1 MALATARNHVK
12 KRHEP
17 LFVEQHAKGWAVVRE
32 HAQRAS
38 AVVQTQKAAISR
50 AHEINP
56 KAELHI
62 QSLDGTWRKKNPYD
76 PK

>member
-1 MALATARNHVK
+1 M
-12 KRHEP
+12 
-17 LFVEQHAKGWAVVRE
+17 QE

-38 AVVQTQKAAISR
+38 AVLRTQKNAISR

-56 KAELHI
+56 KPELHI

-76 PK
+76 PQ

>member
-1 MALATARNHVK
+1 MK
-12 KRHEP
+12 KRHAP
-17 LFVEQHAKGWAVVRE
+17 LFVEQHEKGWAVMQE

-38 AVVQTQKAAISR
+38 AVLRTQKGAISR

-62 QSLDGTWRKKNPYD
+62 QSLDGTWRKKNPFD
-76 PK
+76 PQ

>member
-1 MALATARNHVK
+1 MK
-12 KRHEP
+12 KRHGP
-17 LFVEQHAKGWAVVRE
+17 LFVEQHKRGWAVLQE

-38 AVVQTQKAAISR
+38 AVRSTQKDAISR

-62 QSLDGTWRKKNPYD
+62 QSRDGTWRKKNPFD
-76 PK
+76 PQ